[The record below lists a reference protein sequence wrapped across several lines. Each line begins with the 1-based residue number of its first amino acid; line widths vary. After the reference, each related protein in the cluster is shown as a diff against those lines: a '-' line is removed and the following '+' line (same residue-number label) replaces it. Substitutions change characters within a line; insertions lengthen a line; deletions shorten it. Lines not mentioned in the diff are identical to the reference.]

1 MRRISHLPLLLF
13 SLLLFAGSL
22 LSAASLLDL
31 FQKAKDQFRLGA
43 YTEALVTLS
52 KVELESEQPEN
63 QSYRASMRPGVA
75 FYRGACLASL
85 GRDDE
90 AREEFRILLA
100 FSPTVSLD
108 PGMYSKKVIAVLEET
123 RRELKRPDEIR
134 QPDEDNSIAAAY
146 RAYVRSSDGRQ
157 PELGED
163 WADGPARYLLSS
175 EEKRAFTQ
183 MFNPVSRSEFVTT
196 FWKTRDPKPETV
208 ENEFREEF
216 ERRVAFADS
225 HFTEDEVRGSLT
237 DRGMVFVLLGP
248 PTYIGRKPIAAGEDK
263 SDPAGMSRY
272 SRNDVVAVDKTM
284 GNTAAKNVVIA
295 NMTGPSNT
303 ILDSVA
309 AWREVWHY
317 RRKLLPKGLPYGQ
330 VDFEFITRKGY
341 GNNILQ
347 REAAALNALEAARKA
362 IVVDRSFRSAAR

>member
-1 MRRISHLPLLLF
+1 MRRISHLSFLLSFFLF
-13 SLLLFAGSL
+13 GSL
-22 LSAASLLDL
+22 LSASPLPQL

-43 YTEALVTLS
+43 YTEALATLS
-52 KVELESEQPEN
+52 RIEAEGELPEN
-63 QSYRASMRPGVA
+63 QTYRASFRPGIA

-85 GRDDE
+85 GRDGE
-90 AREEFRILLA
+90 AREEFQILLA

-123 RRELKRPDEIR
+123 RRELKRPNEIR
-134 QPDEDNSIAAAY
+134 QPDEDSSIAAAY

-163 WADGPARYLLSS
+163 WADGPVRYLLTSVERRS
-175 EEKRAFTQ
+175 FTQ
-183 MFNPVSRSEFVTT
+183 MFNPVTRSEFVTA
-196 FWKTRDPKPETV
+196 FWKARDPRPETV

-237 DRGMVFVLLGP
+237 DRGMVFLLLGP
-248 PTYIGRKPIAAGEDK
+248 PTYIGRRPIRAGEDT
-263 SDPAGMSRY
+263 SDPAGMKRF

-317 RRKLLPKGLPYGQ
+317 RKNLLPKGLPYGQ

-341 GNNILQ
+341 GKNVLQ
-347 REAAALNALEAARKA
+347 REAAALNTLEAGRKA
-362 IVVDRSFRSAAR
+362 IVVDRGSRSAAR